1 MIYLDNAATTYPKP
15 IGVYEMMRAAPRKY
29 GANPGRSSYKMC
41 QDTMEKIYSVRKK
54 LCKMF
59 NAPGEEYVV
68 FTSNCTSA
76 LNIAIKGL
84 SKNCGHAVTSDLE
97 HNSVMRPLYRLEK
110 EKFFYYETA
119 KTEFQKDKTVRNF
132 EYKIRK
138 NTNFICCTYSSNV
151 FGDILPITQI
161 GELAKDAGIPLVV
174 DAAQAAG
181 VIEIDMK
188 RDNISFLCMP
198 GHKGL
203 YGMMGT
209 GVLILGSDKYLDTLY
224 EGGTG
229 SESKSFEQP
238 EILPDRFE
246 SGTVNTPGIICLG
259 KGVDFVNNIGI
270 NKIHNHETMLIKYLY
285 DNLENDKS
293 IQLYN
298 VYHPER
304 YAPILSFN
312 IKGIPSEKTAELLGD
327 KGIAVRGGFHCNPN
341 AHIHYNSYET
351 GTVRVSVS
359 YFNTKKD
366 MDYLLNSIKK
376 IANNKNIC
384 YN

>member
-15 IGVYEMMRAAPRKY
+15 ISVYEAMKFVPRKY

-59 NAPGEEYVV
+59 NAPGEEYVI

-76 LNIAIKGL
+76 LNMAIKGL
-84 SKNCGHAVTSDLE
+84 AKKYGHAVTSDLE
-97 HNSVMRPLYRLEK
+97 HNSVMRPLHRLER
-110 EKFFYYETA
+110 EKSFYYDTV
-119 KTEFQKDKTVRNF
+119 KTDIREDKTVRNF

-138 NTNFICCTYSSNV
+138 NTDFICCTYASNV

-161 GELAKDAGIPLVV
+161 GKIAKEAKIPLIV

-181 VIEIDMK
+181 VIDIDMK
-188 RDNISFLCMP
+188 RDNISFLCLP

-203 YGMMGT
+203 YGLMGT
-209 GVLILGSDKYLDTLY
+209 GVLIIGEDKYLDTLF

-229 SESKSFEQP
+229 SESKGFEQP

-246 SGTVNTPGIICLG
+246 SGTVNTPGIICLE
-259 KGVDFVNNIGI
+259 KGIDFVNKIGI
-270 NKIHNHETMLIKYLY
+270 NKIHKHESDLIKYLY
-285 DNLENDKS
+285 ANLENDKK
-293 IQLYN
+293 IKLYN
-298 VYHPER
+298 VYHPKR
-304 YAPILSFN
+304 YVPVLSFN
-312 IKGIPSEKTAELLGD
+312 IKGLHSEKTAEFLGD
-327 KGIAVRGGFHCNPN
+327 MGIALRGGFHCNPN
-341 AHIHYNSYET
+341 AHIHYNSYQT

-359 YFNTKKD
+359 YFNNKKD
-366 MDYLLNSIKK
+366 MDYLLNSLKK
-376 IANNKNIC
+376 IAYNKNIC